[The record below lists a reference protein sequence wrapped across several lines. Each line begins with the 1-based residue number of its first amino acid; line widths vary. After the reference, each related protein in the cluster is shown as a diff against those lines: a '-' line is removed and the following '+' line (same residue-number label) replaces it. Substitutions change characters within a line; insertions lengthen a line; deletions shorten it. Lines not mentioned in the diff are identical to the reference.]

1 MEEGKEM
8 NIEKRNAMVLG
19 IIAFLPMLIIPTM
32 LLIMVY
38 ENTNYPYLAQM
49 MFTYVIGVTVTL
61 YLYRWVFGKF
71 KNKKIT
77 FNQTIGWMIIAQLPI
92 AISLLIILI
101 AFPFN

>member
-1 MEEGKEM
+1 M

-19 IIAFLPMLIIPTM
+19 IIAFLPILIYPTI
-32 LLIMVY
+32 LLILVFM
-38 ENTNYPYLAQM
+38 NKNYPYLAQM

-71 KNKKIT
+71 KNRMIS
-77 FNQTIGWMIIAQLPI
+77 FNQTIGWMIVAQLPI
-92 AISLLIILI
+92 AISLFIIFI